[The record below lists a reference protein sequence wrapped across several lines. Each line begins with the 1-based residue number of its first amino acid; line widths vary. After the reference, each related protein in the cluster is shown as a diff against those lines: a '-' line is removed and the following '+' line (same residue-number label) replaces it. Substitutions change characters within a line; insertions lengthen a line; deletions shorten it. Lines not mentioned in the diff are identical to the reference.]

1 MYEMVSNFL
10 GFKFI
15 ENVKFYD
22 VKLCIASLQKR
33 NRIIN
38 TKTVKTVKY
47 LVYLYKCFK
56 ISNVF

>member
-10 GFKFI
+10 GFIFI
-15 ENVKFYD
+15 ENVKYYD

-33 NRIIN
+33 IRIIN
-38 TKTVKTVKY
+38 TKTVKY
-47 LVYLYKCFK
+47 LAYLYKCFK